1 MHNLVNPNRGNSTE
15 LIKPEEVT
23 DLLRLKRQRDALAW
37 QLANVERMIEAAEN
51 YDPNSE
57 DVF

>member
-1 MHNLVNPNRGNSTE
+1 MHNLVNPSRGNSTE

>member
-1 MHNLVNPNRGNSTE
+1 MHNLVDPTRGNSTS
-15 LIKPEEVT
+15 LIQPEEVT
-23 DLLRLKRQRDALAW
+23 DLLRLKRERDALSW
-37 QLANVERMIEAAEN
+37 RLANVERMIEAAEN

>member
-1 MHNLVNPNRGNSTE
+1 MHNLVDPSRGNSTE

-37 QLANVERMIEAAEN
+37 QLANVERMIEATEN